1 LRPSAVAI
9 RARKPWVRARLSL
22 LGWKVRFMAYSEGNM
37 DKKVGKY
44 GGDLSRLSNACP
56 AQAVDIHVDIHA
68 ACLWRQLLD

>member
-1 LRPSAVAI
+1 
-9 RARKPWVRARLSL
+9 
-22 LGWKVRFMAYSEGNM
+22 MAYSEGNM